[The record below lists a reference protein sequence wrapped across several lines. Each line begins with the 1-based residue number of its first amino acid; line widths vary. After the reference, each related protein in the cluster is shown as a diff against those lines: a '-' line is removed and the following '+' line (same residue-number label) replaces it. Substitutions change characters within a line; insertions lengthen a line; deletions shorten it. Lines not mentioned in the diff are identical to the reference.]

1 MACYQVTN
9 YLNTFLSNSSYFLL
23 FTFFLVERRGI
34 RLKAEALEDLV
45 SESIY
50 ELQKEMSNV
59 KSKQSR

>member
-34 RLKAEALEDLV
+34 GLKAEALEDLV